1 MPNTAATQGDVG
13 VYCASALRG
22 SVRPAHRDVHRRLGQ
37 QPPLHQL
44 HLAAAAASAAADAL
58 ALRLRH
64 GMASRG
70 ALQDLVGHLFV
81 RY

>member
-44 HLAAAAASAAADAL
+44 HLASAAADAL

-81 RY
+81 RN